1 MSVERK
7 AFRTIYRLIA
17 DGAITEKE
25 AFDLATAVFF
35 VEWQFV
41 PAPVTVQPDGEST
54 PTDTPAN
61 EQITVK
67 GFTRQ

>member
-7 AFRTIYRLIA
+7 AFKTIYKLIA
-17 DGAITEKE
+17 DGAITEK
-25 AFDLATAVFF
+25 AAYDLTAAVFDINF
-35 VEWQFV
+35 QFV

-54 PTDTPAN
+54 TTDTPAN

-67 GFTRQ
+67 GFNR